1 MSRGGEKQV
10 SFSDT
15 KEEAIRVVK
24 GVEGHILLDVHRNGN
39 VQRLESNWF
48 NFYISPGRTVVEAF
62 FGKDTGGLVPAVML
76 LGKKALQDRSYEI
89 KSPFDDPQAVGAIF
103 GQGRPGG
110 VAGDEWG
117 TGKLIISDVSPA
129 PSAQYIEG
137 SFEFTYTDR
146 EGVKVRVVAEKF
158 WAKNNG

>member
-1 MSRGGEKQV
+1 MSRGGEKSV

-24 GVEGHILLDVHRNGN
+24 GVEGYILLVVNRNGN
-39 VQRLESNWF
+39 EQRLESNWF
-48 NFYISPGRTVVEAF
+48 NFYIEPRRTVVEAF

-76 LGKKALQDRSYEI
+76 LGKKALQVRSYEI
-89 KSPFDDPQAVGAIF
+89 KLPFGDPQAVSAIF

-110 VAGDEWG
+110 ITGDDWG
-117 TGKLIISDVSPA
+117 AGKLIISDVSPT

-137 SFEFTYTDR
+137 SFDFTYTDR
-146 EGVKVRVVAEKF
+146 EGVEVRVVTEKF